1 MEEFPEVPC
10 KRREPL
16 NGLLNTVPLYSLRL
30 VLALRHTDGLLHH
43 LGRRHCADEKRGMP
57 PARPRGCSGYIA
69 ADLHR
74 GTSLFAMAALG

>member
-10 KRREPL
+10 KRCERL

-43 LGRRHCADEKRGMP
+43 LGRLVGVICHFERWRRQALL
-57 PARPRGCSGYIA
+57 PRQRASGT
-69 ADLHR
+69 L
-74 GTSLFAMAALG
+74 SLRV